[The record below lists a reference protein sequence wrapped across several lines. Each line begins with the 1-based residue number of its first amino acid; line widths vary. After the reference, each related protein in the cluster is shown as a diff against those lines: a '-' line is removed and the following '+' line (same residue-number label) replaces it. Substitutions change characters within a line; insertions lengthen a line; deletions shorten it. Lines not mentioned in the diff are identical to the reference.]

1 MKHKEQW
8 IWLPKDKYAENQ
20 STVFSGFHDKESANY
35 TVAEF
40 LKEYSFSQKVVCAK
54 LRFSG
59 DTAFQLYCNNA
70 IVATG
75 PVCVGGDFIG
85 NEKRRENFY
94 SCEKTVYPE
103 SDNLCFFARVKMM
116 PEQICEYSEGH
127 GGFMLSAIL
136 TFEDGTQEEIFTD
149 ESWLVRKNGAYISS
163 AEFNGRISP
172 DEYVNA
178 EITENI
184 WNTETAPIPVR
195 EENEMLFENGDI
207 YVLPNEEKNVVLTL
221 DKIWAG
227 FVCIKAKTQG
237 ELSAELM
244 IRELEESPRTEKA
257 TFVCDGN
264 YRGFFL
270 HSAGNIEVKVKNC
283 SSFPAEITVS
293 FIETHYPVYDEATTL
308 TSDSELNR
316 VLETCKHTL
325 KICRQTHHLDSPKH
339 CEPMACTGDYNIE
352 SMMTPFSFGDMRLA
366 EFDLTRTAV
375 MLERENGRMFHT
387 TYSLIWV
394 KMLLDVYMITGNKA
408 LLIKC
413 RKALTLLL
421 KRFETYIGDNGIIEN
436 PPDYMFVDWIYIDGI
451 TMHHPPKALG
461 QSCLNMFYFGALDNG
476 EKIFRELDDNTQAD
490 YCRSK
495 KGKLRKA
502 VNEILFDR
510 EKGIYFMGLNTPTD
524 KSLLGDWMPENIEK
538 RYYMKH
544 ANVLAAYFGVC
555 DDSLAKELIRKIM
568 ENEIEG
574 NCQPYFLHYLLGAVY
589 RLGLRDKY
597 TVKIID
603 QWKAPVN
610 ECSKGLVEG
619 FFAPEP
625 TYSFDHS
632 HAWGGTP
639 LYSLPK
645 ALMGIEILEPG
656 MKKIS
661 LSPSLLGL
669 KSATAELLTP
679 YGKIICKMEEG
690 KQTDISCPQEIELI
704 YRGTRR

>member
-1 MKHKEQW
+1 
-8 IWLPKDKYAENQ
+8 
-20 STVFSGFHDKESANY
+20 
-35 TVAEF
+35 
-40 LKEYSFSQKVVCAK
+40 
-54 LRFSG
+54 
-59 DTAFQLYCNNA
+59 
-70 IVATG
+70 
-75 PVCVGGDFIG
+75 
-85 NEKRRENFY
+85 
-94 SCEKTVYPE
+94 
-103 SDNLCFFARVKMM
+103 
-116 PEQICEYSEGH
+116 
-127 GGFMLSAIL
+127 
-136 TFEDGTQEEIFTD
+136 
-149 ESWLVRKNGAYISS
+149 
-163 AEFNGRISP
+163 
-172 DEYVNA
+172 
-178 EITENI
+178 
-184 WNTETAPIPVR
+184 
-195 EENEMLFENGDI
+195 
-207 YVLPNEEKNVVLTL
+207 
-221 DKIWAG
+221 
-227 FVCIKAKTQG
+227 
-237 ELSAELM
+237 
-244 IRELEESPRTEKA
+244 
-257 TFVCDGN
+257 
-264 YRGFFL
+264 
-270 HSAGNIEVKVKNC
+270 
-283 SSFPAEITVS
+283 
-293 FIETHYPVYDEATTL
+293 
-308 TSDSELNR
+308 
-316 VLETCKHTL
+316 
-325 KICRQTHHLDSPKH
+325 
-339 CEPMACTGDYNIE
+339 
-352 SMMTPFSFGDMRLA
+352 
-366 EFDLTRTAV
+366 
-375 MLERENGRMFHT
+375 
-387 TYSLIWV
+387 
-394 KMLLDVYMITGNKA
+394 
-408 LLIKC
+408 
-413 RKALTLLL
+413 
-421 KRFETYIGDNGIIEN
+421 
-436 PPDYMFVDWIYIDGI
+436 
-451 TMHHPPKALG
+451 MHHPPKALG
-461 QSCLNMFYFGALDNG
+461 QSCLNMFYFGALDNA

-495 KGKLRKA
+495 KEKLRKA

-597 TVKIID
+597 TVEIID

-679 YGKIICKMEEG
+679 YGKIICKMEED